1 MSNFSACVLE
11 NAIHLHVAQLSPLQV
26 SPQKVSYF
34 TGKLVCGGADQVET
48 QVISFNEKLLTPM
61 QQAIDQQKPVE
72 VINYR
77 ERQNKYD
84 TTKTDFVLGDLTEVK
99 PSQQQIAF
107 HPKYNFINTTFT
119 EIKEI
124 KNIAL
129 GEDVNLKVYVTR
141 GTHTENVETPSGT
154 RQKLACY
161 VNDINQDGINFDVWS
176 NFIKMIPESATYNIY
191 SAKVKSFNGRY
202 IATSANTVIVRSKED
217 LPKSEKPSECLEVCF
232 PAESVDLYD
241 ANYTCVRCNRQACES
256 DKLIVCPHCHSKS
269 LLVKSTKKVFIKFT
283 FKNNLKLTMYHD
295 QYLEFCALLSISPND
310 QAEAEMVMLTA
321 EKIKLKY
328 TPTNHVVL
336 SVIPNN

>member
-1 MSNFSACVLE
+1 M
-11 NAIHLHVAQLSPLQV
+11 LHVVRTPKML
-26 SPQKVSYF
+26 KH
-34 TGKLVCGGADQVET
+34 QVE
-48 QVISFNEKLLTPM
+48 QDK
-61 QQAIDQQKPVE
+61 
-72 VINYR
+72 
-77 ERQNKYD
+77 
-84 TTKTDFVLGDLTEVK
+84 
-99 PSQQQIAF
+99 
-107 HPKYNFINTTFT
+107 
-119 EIKEI
+119 
-124 KNIAL
+124 
-129 GEDVNLKVYVTR
+129 
-141 GTHTENVETPSGT
+141 
-154 RQKLACY
+154 KLACY

-202 IATSANTVIVRSKED
+202 IATSANTVIVRRSKED

-310 QAEAEMVMLTA
+310 QAEVEMAMLTA

-328 TPTNHVVL
+328 TPTNHDVRQL
-336 SVIPNN
+336 SLIRIRIIRTFTNSNKIPRSLQNFLTNSHEKTSIIRPSIIRTFTNSNTFSWSPQQKTLYNSNFL